1 MNNDLYSLLGV
12 TSAASAGEIKKA
24 YRELARKYHPD
35 ANPDDAEA
43 ERKFKEIAMA
53 YEILSDENRRKQ
65 YDQFGVTSGQGNAGF
80 PGNGGLS
87 DIFEAFFG
95 SGNPFGGGNFSSST
109 SNSGAD
115 IEVVVNV
122 SLEEVILG
130 GDSAFDLRLP
140 LACESCEGSGSE
152 SGDIE
157 TCRTCEGHGQVQKVR
172 QSILGQI
179 LSTSPCPT
187 CRGHRTMILDPCAI
201 CEGNGVVETEKSFTL
216 EIPKGVDNGVTQ
228 RLSGLGPAGMRGG
241 SRGDIHVRYLVD
253 EHPRFQRSGENL
265 LEQLWIPVTQAALGS
280 VIEYETID
288 TTETLNIP
296 AGTKTGDRFRFRGL
310 GVPKLQRRGRGDLVV
325 EVVVDTPV
333 DLTDRSTELLEELA
347 QDRNEITLSAKK
359 RERKRRQ

>member
-12 TSAASAGEIKKA
+12 GPTASSTEIKKA

-35 ANPDDAEA
+35 ANPDDPEA
-43 ERKFKEIAMA
+43 EKKFKEIAMA

-65 YDQFGVTSGQGNAGF
+65 YDQFGVTNGQGNSGF
-80 PGNGGLS
+80 PGDGGLS

-95 SGNPFGGGNFSSST
+95 SGNPFGDGNFSSSA

-115 IEVVVNV
+115 IEVMINV

-130 GDSAFDLRLP
+130 GESEFDLRIP
-140 LACESCEGSGSE
+140 LACENCEGSGSE
-152 SGDIE
+152 SGDME

-179 LSTSPCPT
+179 LSTSLCPT
-187 CRGHRTMILDPCAI
+187 CKGHRTMILDPCVI
-201 CEGNGVVETEKSFTL
+201 CDGNGVRETEKSFTI

-241 SRGDIHVRYLVD
+241 SRGDIHIRYLVD
-253 EHPRFQRSGENL
+253 DHPRFQRSGENL
-265 LEQLWIPVTQAALGS
+265 LEQLWIPVTQAALGAS
-280 VIEYETID
+280 IEYQTID
-288 TTETLNIP
+288 STEMLNIP
-296 AGTKTGDRFRFRGL
+296 AGTKTGARFRFRGL

-325 EVVVDTPV
+325 EIVVDTPM
-333 DLTDRSTELLEELA
+333 DLTDRSAELLEELA
-347 QDRNEITLSAKK
+347 QDRNEITSSAKK
-359 RERKRRQ
+359 RERKRRK